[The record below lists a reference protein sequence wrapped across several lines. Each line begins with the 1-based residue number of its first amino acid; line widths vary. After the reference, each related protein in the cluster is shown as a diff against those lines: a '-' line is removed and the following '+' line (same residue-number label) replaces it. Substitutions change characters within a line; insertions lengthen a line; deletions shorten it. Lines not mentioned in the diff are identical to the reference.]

1 MNIITLVKEHLIRYP
16 GMKPRDIIKLIY
28 QNEFGGGHMIDSFDN
43 SLERLQNECATLN
56 SQTTLTSEVIGDNLI
71 RVYLGKLDSVQI
83 LTLNQ
88 IFVASSKQSHGNL
101 ASFINKLE
109 TIKAAMVQ
117 GEIDY
122 DNQEFEVELK
132 AYEKLNFPP
141 ISHSEQ
147 YRKEYKPHYR
157 LVDKRYFQYFDII
170 NKINQLLITNKPLTI
185 AIYCKC
191 GSFKSFL
198 SNLLCEIYDANL
210 FKMDDF
216 FLRPFQRTEERL
228 SMPGGNVDYERFKE
242 TVIDPLLKKKSIK
255 YQRFNCSKMALD
267 DDIQVI
273 PYHNLNIIEG
283 TYSLHPYF
291 GKYYDYAIGL
301 DISDKLQ
308 EKRILDRNGAMM
320 LEKFKNIWI
329 PLENKYFEAYQIFKQ
344 VNYLYHV
351 E

>member
-1 MNIITLVKEHLIRYP
+1 
-16 GMKPRDIIKLIY
+16 
-28 QNEFGGGHMIDSFDN
+28 
-43 SLERLQNECATLN
+43 
-56 SQTTLTSEVIGDNLI
+56 
-71 RVYLGKLDSVQI
+71 
-83 LTLNQ
+83 
-88 IFVASSKQSHGNL
+88 
-101 ASFINKLE
+101 
-109 TIKAAMVQ
+109 MVQ

-170 NKINQLLITNKPLTI
+170 NKINQLLITNKSLTI
-185 AIYCKC
+185 AIDGKC
-191 GSFKSFL
+191 GAGKSFL
-198 SNLLCEIYDANL
+198 ANLLCEIYDANL

-273 PYHNLNIIEG
+273 SYHNLNIIEG

>member
-16 GMKPRDIIKLIY
+16 SMKPQDIIKLIY

-43 SLERLQNECATLN
+43 SLERLQNECKTLN

-71 RVYLGKLDSVQI
+71 RVYLGKLDPVEI

-101 ASFINKLE
+101 VSFIKKLE
-109 TIKAAMVQ
+109 TVKEAMFQ
-117 GEIDY
+117 GKIDY
-122 DNQEFEVELK
+122 DGHQFEAELK
-132 AYEKLNFPP
+132 VYEKMNFPP
-141 ISHSEQ
+141 VSHSDQ
-147 YRKEYKPHYR
+147 YRQKYKPHYR
-157 LVDKRYFQYFDII
+157 VVDKRYFQYFEII
-170 NKINQLLITNKPLTI
+170 NKINQLFVANKKLTI
-185 AIYCKC
+185 AIDGKC
-191 GSFKSFL
+191 GAGKSFL
-198 SNLLCEIYDANL
+198 AKLLCEIFDANL

-228 SMPGGNVDYERFKE
+228 SMPGGNVDYERFKA
-242 TVIDPLLKKKSIK
+242 TVIDPLLKKESIK
-255 YQRFNCSKMALD
+255 YQRFDCSKMTLC
-267 DDIQVI
+267 DDIQII
-273 PYHNLNIIEG
+273 PYQNLNIIEG

-301 DISDKLQ
+301 DISDELQ
-308 EKRILDRNGAMM
+308 EKRILNRNGAMM

-329 PLENKYFEAYQIFKQ
+329 PLENNYFQAYEIFKQ
-344 VNYLYHV
+344 VDYLYHV

>member
-16 GMKPRDIIKLIY
+16 SMKPQDIIKLIY

-43 SLERLQNECATLN
+43 SRARLQDECKTLN
-56 SQTTLTSEVIGDNLI
+56 SQAPLTSEVIGDNLI
-71 RVYLGKLDSVQI
+71 RVYLGKLDPIEI

-101 ASFINKLE
+101 VSFIKKLE
-109 TIKAAMVQ
+109 MVKEAMFQ

-122 DNQEFEVELK
+122 DSQQFEAELK
-132 AYEKLNFPP
+132 GYEKMNFPP
-141 ISHSEQ
+141 VSHADS
-147 YRKEYKPHYR
+147 YRQEYDPHYR
-157 LVDKRYFQYFDII
+157 VVDQRYFQYFAII
-170 NKINQLLITNKPLTI
+170 NKINQLFLANKTLTI
-185 AIYCKC
+185 AIDGRC
-191 GSFKSFL
+191 GAGKSFL
-198 SNLLCEIYDANL
+198 AKLLCEIFAANL

-228 SMPGGNVDYERFKE
+228 MIPGGNVDYERFKA
-242 TVIDPLLKKKSIK
+242 TVIDPLLKKEAVQ
-255 YQRFNCSKMALD
+255 YQRFDCSKMALSD
-267 DDIQVI
+267 EIQI
-273 PYHNLNIIEG
+273 ISYQSLNIIEG

-301 DISDKLQ
+301 DISDELQ

-329 PLENKYFEAYQIFKQ
+329 PLENQYFQVYQIFKQ